1 LISDIDG
8 DALHS
13 SVGLPA
19 ALNVASAKVGKL
31 EITVEFELLFVC
43 YAVNY
48 LFDVLL
54 IDCDFCFCV
63 ASVGE

>member
-31 EITVEFELLFVC
+31 EITVEFELLIVM
-43 YAVNY
+43 NY
-48 LFDVLL
+48 DAA
-54 IDCDFCFCV
+54 I
-63 ASVGE
+63 